1 MAALLSPSITDPLE
15 LHVLYILL
23 DSNLP
28 TGGFVSS
35 SGLESFAKH
44 AFLTPSPSYHVAT
57 STLAGAGPSAR
68 TAGPARQPNLGPTA
82 VSKAMTL
89 FGQAEVENYARSTGP
104 FVISAWEAVSCRCAA
119 SSGAPF
125 LSSSST
131 DLDNL
136 LSALLA
142 LDDRHEACLLS
153 HVSRRSSKAQGVA
166 LLTLFSRGLSQ
177 PPGFAAS
184 PDSSTSDDHADSGG
198 IPPNEVI
205 EGYKR
210 LIRKGAAPGH
220 LAICWGIMTA
230 ALGLPLGKTPNG

>member
-1 MAALLSPSITDPLE
+1 MASFLSPSITDPLE

-57 STLAGAGPSAR
+57 STVAAQQA
-68 TAGPARQPNLGPTA
+68 TGPARQPTLGPTA

-104 FVISAWEAVSCRCAA
+104 FVISAWEAVSSRKAA
-119 SSGAPF
+119 STDANS
-125 LSSSST
+125 LSTASSRR
-131 DLDNL
+131 DGL
-136 LSALLA
+136 LARLLA
-142 LDDRHEACLLS
+142 LDERHEACLLS

-177 PPGFAAS
+177 PPGFATS
-184 PDSSTSDDHADSGG
+184 TDSSFNNDDEDTDSVA
-198 IPPNEVI
+198 PNEI
-205 EGYKR
+205 IDEYKR
-210 LIRKGAAPGH
+210 LIRKGTAPGH

-230 ALGLPLGKTPNG
+230 ALGLPLGTASPIL